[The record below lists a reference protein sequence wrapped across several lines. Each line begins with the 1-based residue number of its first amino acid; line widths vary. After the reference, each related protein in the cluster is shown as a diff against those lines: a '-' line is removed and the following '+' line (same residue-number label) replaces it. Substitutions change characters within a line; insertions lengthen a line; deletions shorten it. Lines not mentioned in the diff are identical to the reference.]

1 MKKLLALLLAACML
15 TSITAAFAEEA
26 TGTPLVVA
34 ISALSAKFSPF
45 FADTGYDQDVVELTQ
60 IGMMTTD
67 RVGGFVYNA
76 IEGETVSYNGTVYL
90 YTSTETTVKIF
101 TILGQQITAKKLSP
115 GVWSYKLNAR
125 GIYILKA
132 GPLTKRLSV

>member
-1 MKKLLALLLAACML
+1 MRIRAVILLIVFTLATLLPVATQAAPPDWVRVECAAPGM
-15 TSITAAFAEEA
+15 SVDITHPE
-26 TGTPLVVA
+26 
-34 ISALSAKFSPF
+34 
-45 FADTGYDQDVVELTQ
+45 QVE
-60 IGMMTTD
+60 
-67 RVGGFVYNA
+67 
-76 IEGETVSYNGTVYL
+76 VSVSDGTVYL